1 MPPRCQFVV
10 VRRLHPPVLL
20 LLLLLLSPL
29 LLAAASPS
37 HCASSFD
44 TGCHA
49 RFEQD
54 DAAGD
59 DSTFTLSVVA
69 ASRNDDFGR
78 GEGSVNAH
86 VADGQV
92 TNLLYVCARR
102 A

>member
-1 MPPRCQFVV
+1 MPPCCQCVV
-10 VRRLHPPVLL
+10 ALRLRPAV

-37 HCASSFD
+37 HCAGSFD

-92 TNLLYVCARR
+92 TNLLYVCAQR